1 MLIYLLL
8 SLTIMKV
15 YFGHNLKF
23 LRNRAKLSQEQL
35 ALEFNITRSKLN
47 SYENEVALN
56 PPIDF
61 ILQISKHF
69 EVPIEALLLNNLENS
84 EFKLRELNQ
93 EFISGSKLR
102 VLATTIDSNNKE
114 NIELV
119 PLKAKAGYL
128 AGYNDPEFIGSLPN
142 FQLPFLSKERKYRAF
157 QIDGDSMLPIK
168 HGSYVVAE
176 YVTNWHEI
184 KTGDAYVLITQ
195 NEGAVFK
202 IVTNNLAAK
211 RSLNLQSLNPI
222 YSPYDIPIKEVF
234 EVWKFINYFSQELP
248 EPIST
253 NDQILQRLTAV
264 ESRLSG
270 FVD

>member
-1 MLIYLLL
+1 
-8 SLTIMKV
+8 MKV

-61 ILQISKHF
+61 ILQISKYF

-128 AGYNDPEFIGSLPN
+128 AGYNDPEFIGSLPS

-202 IVTNNLAAK
+202 IVTNNLVAK

-253 NDQILQRLTAV
+253 NDQILQRLAAV
-264 ESRLSG
+264 ESRLNG
-270 FVD
+270 YTD